1 MNKTYKL
8 GELIELCDERNAK
21 KKYTVDDVKGIS
33 IQKIFIET
41 KADMKD
47 VSLNPYILVK
57 PDYFAYVT
65 VTSRN
70 GEKITLAHNTTDNT
84 YIVSSSYVVF
94 SVKNKDLLL
103 SDYLFMYFNRPE
115 FDRYARFNSWGSARE
130 TFSWEDMC
138 DMEIELPP
146 LPIQQKY
153 VDVYN
158 AMLANQQSYE
168 RGLDDLKLVCDA
180 YIEDLRRRMPCEAI
194 GKYITQTKTKNDL
207 AEKLTNK
214 SVSNMKM
221 FIDAKDAIINGV
233 DTKNYLIVENNDFA
247 YNTVT
252 TRNADKLSIALNRG
266 YKCLVSPLYTT
277 FKVIDEKLLPKYLCL
292 WFNRAEYD
300 RYSRFNSWGSAR
312 ELFAFD
318 TLSESAIPIP
328 DLKIQRDIVSIFEAY
343 YMRKKNQRK
352 AKNTNKRYLPDTN
365 KGQFGRRSVRNY
377 ELFRRY
383 HKKMDKSS

>member
-1 MNKTYKL
+1 MLKMNKTYKL

-21 KKYTVDDVKGIS
+21 GKYTVDDVKGIS

-158 AMLANQQSYE
+158 AMLANQQNYE
-168 RGLDDLKLVCDA
+168 RGLEDLKLVCDA
-180 YIEDLRRRMPCEAI
+180 YIEDLRRKMPCEAI
-194 GKYITQTKTKNDL
+194 GTYIEEFNQKN
-207 AEKLTNK
+207 ETGLTLDSLRGIATSK
-214 SVSNMKM
+214 E
-221 FIDAKDAIINGV
+221 FIDTKANMDGV
-233 DTKNYLIVENNDFA
+233 SLDNYKIVEPSMIAFISDTSRRAN
-247 YNTVT
+247 
-252 TRNADKLSIALNRG
+252 KISLALNQSEES
-266 YKCLVSPLYTT
+266 YLVSSIST
-277 FKVIDEKLLPKYLCL
+277 VIKTNENKLFSKYLYLFLCRTE
-292 WFNRAEYD
+292 FD
-300 RYSRFNSWGSAR
+300 RYARFHSWGSAR
-312 ELFAFD
+312 ETFD
-318 TLSESAIPIP
+318 WEEMCDVKIPIP

-343 YMRKKNQRK
+343 NMRKKINEKLKTQIK
-352 AKNTNKRYLPDTN
+352 DICPILI
-365 KGQFGRRSVRNY
+365 KGSF
-377 ELFRRY
+377 EE
-383 HKKMDKSS
+383 K